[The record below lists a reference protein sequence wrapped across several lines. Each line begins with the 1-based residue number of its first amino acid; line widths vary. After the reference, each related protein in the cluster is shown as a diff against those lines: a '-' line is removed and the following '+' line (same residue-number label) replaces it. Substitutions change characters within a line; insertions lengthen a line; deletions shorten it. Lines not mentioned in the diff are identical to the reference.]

1 MSHTIRIGTRSSK
14 LALWQAYKVAD
25 ALHEGGYAT
34 EIVHIETKGDKIQDV
49 SLSKIGS
56 KGVFTEEIE
65 AMLEQ
70 GHIDIAVHSAKDMPS
85 SLPEGFELIA
95 FGEREEVYD
104 VLLSHKENITLTKP
118 GLVLGTSSTR
128 RLAQLERYY
137 PGHRTVTVR
146 GNLQTRIRKLEE
158 GACDAL
164 LLAFAGVKR
173 MGYEHLVR
181 ERIAPEVFTPP
192 AGQGSVTIEAH
203 RRLPEDLK
211 QHIRQLFNHPKA
223 EACILAERAF
233 LKTLGGGCSVPV
245 FALATEWSEGQIQ
258 IIGGVLSL
266 DGQTLL
272 SAEAIGSAHE
282 PFAIGKTAADEVIA
296 QGGLDLLRTIK
307 QEL

>member
-1 MSHTIRIGTRSSK
+1 MPQTLRIGTRSSK

-25 ALHEGGYAT
+25 ALHEGGYTT
-34 EIVHIETKGDKIQDV
+34 EIVHIETKGDKILDV

-95 FGEREEVYD
+95 FGEREEVFD
-104 VLLSHKENITLTKP
+104 VLLSHKEDISLETP

-137 PGHRTVTVR
+137 PGHKTVAVR
-146 GNLQTRIRKLEE
+146 GNLQTRIRKMEE
-158 GACDAL
+158 GTCDAL

-173 MGYEHLVR
+173 MGYEHLVKAT
-181 ERIAPEVFTPP
+181 IDPELFTPP

-203 RRLPEDLK
+203 SRLPADLK
-211 QHIRQLFNHPKA
+211 NDIRKAFNHPES
-223 EACILAERAF
+223 EACILTERAF
-233 LKTLGGGCSVPV
+233 LRTLGGGCSVPV
-245 FALATEWSEGQIQ
+245 FALATHVEPGKIH
-258 IIGGVLSL
+258 IKGGVLSL
-266 DGQTLL
+266 DGQILL
-272 SAEAIGSAHE
+272 QAEAKGSADR
-282 PFAIGKTAADEVIA
+282 PFDLGKLAAEQVIS
-296 QGGLDLLRTIK
+296 QGGLDLLKRIK

>member
-1 MSHTIRIGTRSSK
+1 MPRTIRIGTRSSK
-14 LALWQAYKVAD
+14 LALWQAYNVAD
-25 ALHEGGYAT
+25 ALHTGGYAT
-34 EIVHIETKGDKIQDV
+34 EIVHIETKGDKVLDV

-95 FGEREEVYD
+95 FGAREEALD
-104 VLLSHKENITLTKP
+104 VLLSHKEDISLEKP

-128 RLAQLERYY
+128 RLAQLARYY

-146 GNLQTRIRKLEE
+146 GNLQTRIRKMEE
-158 GACDAL
+158 GTCDAL

-173 MGYEHLVR
+173 MGYEHLIR
-181 ERIAPEVFTPP
+181 QRIAPEMFTPP
-192 AGQGSVTIEAH
+192 AGQGSVAIEAH
-203 RRLPEDLK
+203 SRLPENVK
-211 QHIRQLFNHPKA
+211 QDIRNLFNHPKV

-233 LKTLGGGCSVPV
+233 LKNLGGGCSVPV
-245 FALATEWSEGQIQ
+245 FALATEVDQETIH
-258 IIGGVLSL
+258 INGGVLSL
-266 DGQTLL
+266 DGMTLIR
-272 SAEAIGSAHE
+272 AEAHGSADI
-282 PFAIGKTAADEVIA
+282 PSDIGKRAADEVIA
-296 QGGLDLLRTIK
+296 LGGLELLKKIK